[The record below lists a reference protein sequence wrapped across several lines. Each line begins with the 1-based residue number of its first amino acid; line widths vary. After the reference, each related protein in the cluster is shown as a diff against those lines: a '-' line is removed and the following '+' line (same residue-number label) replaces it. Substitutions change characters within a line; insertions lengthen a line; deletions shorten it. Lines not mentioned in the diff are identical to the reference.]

1 MDCNLLGS
9 SVPGDSPGKN
19 TREGCHALLEGMFPI
34 QESDLG
40 FPRCRQILYQLSYQ
54 GSPRMV
60 LEKENFKDEFSES
73 VLGLLNWLSNLIRC
87 KDTNDYF

>member
-9 SVPGDSPGKN
+9 SVRAHSPGKN
-19 TREGCHALLEGMFPI
+19 TGEGCHALLEGIFPI
-34 QESDLG
+34 QESDLS

-60 LEKENFKDEFSES
+60 LEEENFKDEFSES
-73 VLGLLNWLSNLIRC
+73 VLGLLNWLSNLIRV